1 MLCGGGDVPVDV
13 IVLNLLEVSEFVLVL
28 DSVVCISVLDFVARV
43 SVMTDLVAAGMTL
56 V

>member
-13 IVLNLLEVSEFVLVL
+13 IVLNLLEVSGIFLIL
-28 DSVVCISVLDFVARV
+28 DSVCISVLDFVALV
-43 SVMTDLVAAGMTL
+43 SVTGWVAAGMTL